1 MKAIIYSFIR
11 NFRIQDFFDVLI
23 ITSLIYFLLIW
34 FKTSAYRLVFVGIS
48 ILGGIYI
55 IARLFNLYLTTV
67 ALQGF
72 FTVLIIALVVIFQED
87 IRRLFERIASLRSFG
102 KFPQERDTAHNSMIE
117 AVIETVADFALKKTG
132 ALIVLQG
139 LDTLERHV
147 KGGYPLGGEVTKPL
161 LESIFDVHSVGHD
174 GAVIINKDT
183 VARFGCHL
191 PLSLNAEKF
200 GVLGLRHTAALGL
213 SERSDALCIIVSEER
228 GTVTIAL
235 NSELTCLQN
244 PAAELRTIIEKY
256 YEDKLTAQARVLS
269 TYWFRQNTTEKF
281 LAIVLALGLW
291 FVFGYQKESLQQD
304 YVVPIVYQNIS
315 HKWEIE
321 ESKVNEATLTL
332 MGSSQAFSLL
342 DPKTLKVSVDL
353 SSLGEGRQTIK
364 LSDNMVD
371 IPSNMML
378 MKIDPDKITIAA
390 HRLVSRDVSIHID
403 TVGHLPQG
411 YVLKSLR
418 VTPDSVGVLAPSYL
432 QESKIFITTEPI
444 DLSGFTVSH
453 SMNVKIIYPGNIWF
467 KDNQAPMVMVNI
479 EVEKDG

>member
-1 MKAIIYSFIR
+1 MKSIIFSFIKS
-11 NFRIQDFFDVLI
+11 FRIQDFFDVLI

-34 FKTSAYRLVFVGIS
+34 FKTTAYRLVFVGIS
-48 ILGGIYI
+48 ILGGVYI
-55 IARLFNLYLTTV
+55 LARLFNLYLTTV

-102 KFPQERDTAHNSMIE
+102 KFSKERDTAHNSMIE
-117 AVIETVADFALKKTG
+117 AVIESVADFALKKTG
-132 ALIVLQG
+132 ALIVMQG
-139 LDTLERHV
+139 QDPLERHM

-161 LESIFDVHSVGHD
+161 LESIFDIHSLGHD

-200 GVLGLRHTAALGL
+200 RLAGLRHTAALGL

-228 GTVTIAL
+228 GTITVAL
-235 NSELTCLQN
+235 NSELKRLKN
-244 PAAELRTIIEKY
+244 PAELRTIIEKY
-256 YEDKLTAQARVLS
+256 YEDKQTAQTRVLS
-269 TYWFRQNTTEKF
+269 AYWFRQNTTEKF

-291 FVFGYQKESLQQD
+291 FVFGYQKESLQED
-304 YVVPIVYQNIS
+304 YVAPIVYQNIS
-315 HKWEIE
+315 HEWEIE

-342 DPKTLKVSVDL
+342 DPKTLKVSIDL
-353 SSLGEGRQTIK
+353 SSLVEGRQTIK
-364 LSDNMVD
+364 LTDNMVD

-378 MKIDPDKITIAA
+378 MKIDPDKITIIA
-390 HRLVSRDVSIHID
+390 HRLVSKNVPIHID

-411 YVLKSLR
+411 YVLKSLS
-418 VTPDSVGVLAPSYL
+418 VTPDSVVVLAPSSF
-432 QESKIFITTEPI
+432 QESKIFVTTEPI
-444 DLSGFTVSH
+444 DLSGFTISH
-453 SMNVKIIYPGNIWF
+453 SMNVKIIYPNNIWF
-467 KDNQAPMVMVNI
+467 KDNQVPMVMVNI
-479 EVEKDG
+479 EIEKDG